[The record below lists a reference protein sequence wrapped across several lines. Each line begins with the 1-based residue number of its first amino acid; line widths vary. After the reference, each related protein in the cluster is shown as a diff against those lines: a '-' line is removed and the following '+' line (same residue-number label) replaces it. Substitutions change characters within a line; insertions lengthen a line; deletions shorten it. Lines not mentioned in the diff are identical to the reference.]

1 MSVNFFG
8 FFKNS
13 TISSNSSFSSST
25 PATSSNVILFF
36 SPAFTNL
43 ALLFPNVIFFV
54 APWLF
59 PLIIINQKIKN
70 IISNPNGVIKFNI
83 TIQTDSFS
91 SSSVKSPV
99 FKYSSV
105 YDIKLSKLGILTS
118 FSDFEFFNFT
128 DAVLPV
134 EEIFI
139 LSTSLLVIFV
149 TSSEYVIFE
158 LLFSIIDDNS
168 TITIT
173 PIINHMANVF
183 IPFFI

>member
-1 MSVNFFG
+1 M
-8 FFKNS
+8 
-13 TISSNSSFSSST
+13 
-25 PATSSNVILFF
+25 
-36 SPAFTNL
+36 
-43 ALLFPNVIFFV
+43 
-54 APWLF
+54 
-59 PLIIINQKIKN
+59 
-70 IISNPNGVIKFNI
+70 
-83 TIQTDSFS
+83 
-91 SSSVKSPV
+91 KSPV

-139 LSTSLLVIFV
+139 LSTSLLVILV